1 MFQGQRE
8 CDSALSWPPSSSE
21 ESVREVSERVP
32 FAPTILSGE
41 RLFLC
46 GDSCFLLGVRVSHG
60 GGLSNSFRIIYFE
73 KIRVFKA
80 GFLNA
85 FEYISME

>member
-8 CDSALSWPPSSSE
+8 RDSALSWPPSSSE

-46 GDSCFLLGVRVSHG
+46 GDSC
-60 GGLSNSFRIIYFE
+60 SFWG
-73 KIRVFKA
+73 A
-80 GFLNA
+80 GFSWGRPIKFLPDHLL
-85 FEYISME
+85 